1 LKEPLIRLSR
11 ISFQYDKRKNEP
23 AIHDITFDIYRGEWL
38 GIIGDN
44 GSGKSTLAQILVGL
58 LTPDE
63 GTVSILGTPLNE
75 ETKWNVRQKIGI
87 VFQNPDNQLIGTTVQ
102 DDIAFALE
110 NMNMSRKEMK
120 RRVEAAL
127 DALGIRD
134 LQDQDPSK
142 LSGGQKQRVA
152 IAGALALEP
161 EAIIFDEAFV
171 MLDPKSRREL
181 LSSLRDLKEQR
192 GLTIISVT
200 HDMEEAAAA
209 DRLVLLDSGKLIDID
224 TPAKIFAKYPELTP
238 PFPERVKRLLKAKG
252 RAVPEKY
259 LSEEDFFRF
268 LLERGKQK
276 RNGCGGLGKNAK
288 S

>member
-1 LKEPLIRLSR
+1 
-11 ISFQYDKRKNEP
+11 
-23 AIHDITFDIYRGEWL
+23 
-38 GIIGDN
+38 
-44 GSGKSTLAQILVGL
+44 
-58 LTPDE
+58 
-63 GTVSILGTPLNE
+63 
-75 ETKWNVRQKIGI
+75 
-87 VFQNPDNQLIGTTVQ
+87 
-102 DDIAFALE
+102 
-110 NMNMSRKEMK
+110 MK

-224 TPAKIFAKYPELTP
+224 TPAKFCQISGINPTLPGKGKAPAEGEGACRSGKIFVRRGFFSLFAG
-238 PFPERVKRLLKAKG
+238 KG
-252 RAVPEKY
+252 
-259 LSEEDFFRF
+259 
-268 LLERGKQK
+268 
-276 RNGCGGLGKNAK
+276 
-288 S
+288 